1 MTMAWPIR
9 FAPDGDGF
17 VAQGLPPLTGVIT
30 GGDSME
36 EARFNAREA
45 LTGVLLSRLDSGAP
59 IDRPEAV
66 DAPGVEMIEPE
77 AEAVAPIQLRWAR
90 EDAGLT
96 QGQLAERLGITYQAV
111 QKLERAGAN
120 PGIKTMAKV
129 CRALGRKLVI
139 TIA

>member
-1 MTMAWPIR
+1 
-9 FAPDGDGF
+9 
-17 VAQGLPPLTGVIT
+17 
-30 GGDSME
+30 ME

-45 LTGVLLSRLDSGAP
+45 LTGILLSRLDSG
-59 IDRPEAV
+59 EAIPRSVTV
-66 DAPGVEMIEPE
+66 DEPGVEMVEPD
-77 AEAVAPIQLRWAR
+77 AEVVAPIQLRWAR

-96 QGQLAERLGITYQAV
+96 QGQLAERLGVTYQAV

-120 PGIKTMAKV
+120 PGVKTIAKV